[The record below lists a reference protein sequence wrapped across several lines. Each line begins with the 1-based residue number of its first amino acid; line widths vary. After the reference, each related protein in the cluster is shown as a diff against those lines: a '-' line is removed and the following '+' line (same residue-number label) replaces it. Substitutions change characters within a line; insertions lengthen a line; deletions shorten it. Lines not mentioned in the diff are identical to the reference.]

1 MMVRRISD
9 LTDKPQKEVEK
20 ELYDIAH
27 TMYPFTIGSLIM
39 EDKEV
44 SKIRDLVKERS
55 R

>member
-1 MMVRRISD
+1 
-9 LTDKPQKEVEK
+9 VEK